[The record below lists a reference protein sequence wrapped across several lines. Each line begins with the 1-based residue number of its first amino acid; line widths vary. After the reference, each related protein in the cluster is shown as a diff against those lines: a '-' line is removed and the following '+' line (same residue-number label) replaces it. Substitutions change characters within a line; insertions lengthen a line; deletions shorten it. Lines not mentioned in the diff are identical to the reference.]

1 MWTNFLDWFD
11 RNKLGIVGSL
21 MLHTVVLFVLAFQN
35 LQIKKDEDTPGELL
49 IEVATPPIEPTPEE
63 LQEQQ
68 RALNAQ
74 EVKSLSSNVSA
85 EQSQQRLSA
94 RAQERISESVEE
106 DLREMEREEFERL
119 QAERTSRGE
128 DIHLPALDPSKWDP
142 KKYKP
147 TEDPKPT
154 KVEGVAMVEYD
165 LKDRSD
171 QYLHRPGFQCR
182 GGGVVLIRISVDAGG
197 HVIKAEL
204 DPSASTTTED
214 CLIEKALGSARTA
227 RFSRS
232 STAVDPQKG
241 WVKYIFL
248 SQ

>member
-21 MLHTVVLFVLAFQN
+21 MLHTMLLFVLAFQN
-35 LQIKKDEDTPGELL
+35 LQIRPEEETPTELL
-49 IEVATPPIEPTPEE
+49 VEVSTPMMEPTPEE

-74 EVKSLSSNVSA
+74 EVKSLNSNVSA
-85 EQSQQRLSA
+85 EQSQPRLSA

-119 QAERTSRGE
+119 KAERTARGE
-128 DIHLPALDPSKWDP
+128 DIQLPALDPSKWDP

-147 TEDPKPT
+147 VEAPKPT

-171 QYLHRPGFQCR
+171 EHLHRPGFQCR
-182 GGGVVLIRISVDAGG
+182 GGGVVLIRVSVDAGG
-197 HVIKAEL
+197 HVTKAEL

-232 STAVDPQKG
+232 NTAEDPQKG
-241 WVKYIFL
+241 WIKYIFL
-248 SQ
+248 GQ